1 MRTLRTTFPHG
12 KEGGEGACFF
22 GQDLLGWLL
31 ASFLFFSSSILS
43 AQDGEKLFRS
53 NCASCHKTT
62 KEKLVGP
69 GLEGVTD
76 RRDMDWLLEWTKNS
90 QAMVEEGDK
99 QAVKLYEEYNQQV
112 MPAQDL
118 MEEEIRAIYEFVES
132 GGTEKKTSAEEGGK
146 KKGEAGGKARA
157 EAPLAIS
164 SKVTL
169 YWFALMALLIVLP
182 AILAVDRGLKIL
194 KEERAKSW

>member
-1 MRTLRTTFPHG
+1 MGGSIG
-12 KEGGEGACFF
+12 KGGQGAHFF
-22 GQDLLGWLL
+22 GQGLAGWLL
-31 ASFLFFSSSILS
+31 ASFLLFSWLIGS
-43 AQDGEKLFRS
+43 AQNGEKLFRS

-112 MPAQDL
+112 MPSQDL
-118 MEEEIRAIYEFVES
+118 TEDEIRAIYDFIES
-132 GGTEKKTSAEEGGK
+132 GGAQKKASAEEGSK
-146 KKGEAGGKARA
+146 KKGGTGGKAKA

-194 KEERAKSW
+194 KDERAKSW